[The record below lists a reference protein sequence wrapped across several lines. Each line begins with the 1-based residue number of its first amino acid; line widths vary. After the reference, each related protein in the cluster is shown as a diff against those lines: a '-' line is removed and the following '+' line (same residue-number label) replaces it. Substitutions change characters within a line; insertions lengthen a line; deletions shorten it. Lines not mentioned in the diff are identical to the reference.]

1 MDIIMGKK
9 VTEVDLELVKNYLRI
24 DFNDDDIFL
33 NTLIVSAN
41 SFIQSYLK
49 RKYTDFEELP
59 DEFTIA
65 CLAIVGH
72 WYGNRSIQAVGT
84 ANSAQELKYMFGGLL
99 DPHCVYGE
107 E

>member
-1 MDIIMGKK
+1 MDIINGKK
-9 VTEVDLELVKNYLRI
+9 VTEIDLEMVKNYLRI

-33 NTLIVSAN
+33 NTLIASAK

-49 RKYTDFEELP
+49 RKFTDFEELP

-99 DPHCVYGE
+99 DPYRLPGE

>member
-1 MDIIMGKK
+1 MDIINGKK
-9 VTEVDLELVKNYLRI
+9 VTEIDLEMVKNYLRI

-33 NTLIVSAN
+33 NTLIASAR

-49 RKYTDFEELP
+49 RKFTDFEELP

-99 DPHCVYGE
+99 DPYRLPGE